1 MTLFSRHK
9 AVSLLGSTALILGLS
24 QGMAFLTKA
33 YAQEVH
39 FGQPYEQ
46 DNHSAAAVAAPH
58 KSQAQTVHGG
68 EHYHARGTRPPPP
81 GYQEAPSMEF
91 QNGPDPDHQAK
102 VQRDKVTGTD
112 LSKFGTAYR
121 DSNPMQQGEMGD
133 ATGNGWVAPRG
144 NGFQF

>member
-1 MTLFSRHK
+1 MNLPLGRKT
-9 AVSLLGSTALILGLS
+9 VSFISSTAFILGLS
-24 QGMAFLTKA
+24 QGSAFFTKA
-33 YAQEVH
+33 GAQEVH

-46 DNHSAAAVAAPH
+46 DTNAAAAATAAP
-58 KSQAQTVHGG
+58 KKKAPSVHGG
-68 EHYHARGTRPPPP
+68 EHYRARGTRPPPE

-102 VQRDKVTGTD
+102 VQRDKTTGTD
-112 LSKFGTAYR
+112 LTKFGTAYR

-144 NGFQF
+144 NGFQY

>member
-1 MTLFSRHK
+1 MRLLISRK
-9 AVSLLGSTALILGLS
+9 AVSLISSTAFILGLS
-24 QGMAFLTKA
+24 QGTTFFTKA
-33 YAQEVH
+33 AAQEVH

-46 DNHSAAAVAAPH
+46 DTGSTTSKNTKTNAPP
-58 KSQAQTVHGG
+58 AMHGG
-68 EHYHARGTRPPPP
+68 EHYRAHGTRPPPA

-102 VQRDKVTGTD
+102 VQRDKTTGTD

-121 DSNPMQQGEMGD
+121 DSNPTQQGEMGD